1 MRAQFTP
8 IKKDSEI
15 SGLETKTASNKFAKV
30 SIPLRKNTV
39 LIIVGGICAAVL
51 LVLLGVWIARR
62 APTGSDSYTKLPGQ
76 AAAVP
81 QLSDKQVKEL
91 VATVG
96 THIILPSETPT
107 IVQISNVDQLKVDQ
121 PFFRS
126 AQNGDQLLVYPSRVI
141 LYRPSDD
148 RVVDVAQIRANTQ
161 VGVSQSSPSA
171 KLQ

>member
-8 IKKDSEI
+8 IKKDSDMAGPE
-15 SGLETKTASNKFAKV
+15 SKLPSQKTVKLSL
-30 SIPLRKNTV
+30 PWRKNTL

-62 APTGSDSYTKLPGQ
+62 MPQGSDTYTKLPGQ

-81 QLSDKQVKEL
+81 ELSEKQVKEL
-91 VATVG
+91 VQTVG
-96 THIILPSETPT
+96 KHIVLPGETPT

-126 AQNGDQLLVYPSRVI
+126 ALNGDQLLVYPSRVI
-141 LYRPSDD
+141 LYRPSTDQI
-148 RVVDVAQIRANTQ
+148 VDIAQIRPNTQ
-161 VGVSQSSPSA
+161 QGASQSSPSA